1 MRFLIA
7 LEPGSNT
14 AAWGVTVPD
23 LPGCHSAGGTIDE
36 AVSNARE
43 AIALWCQTVL
53 DDGGVIPVAASLGGH
68 QANPE
73 FNGCVWREVEVPV
86 AWDDGA

>member
-7 LEPGSNT
+7 LEPGSNA

-23 LPGCHSAGGTIDE
+23 LPGCHSAGGTMDE
-36 AVSNARE
+36 AVSNVRE
-43 AIALWCQTVL
+43 ASSVVPDGL
-53 DDGGVIPVAASLGGH
+53 DDGGVIPVAASLGEH